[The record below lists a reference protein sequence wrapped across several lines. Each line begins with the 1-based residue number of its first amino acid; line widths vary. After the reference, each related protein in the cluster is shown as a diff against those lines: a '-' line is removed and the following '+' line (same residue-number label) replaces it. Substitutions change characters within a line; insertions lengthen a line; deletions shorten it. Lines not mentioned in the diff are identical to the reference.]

1 MNTTRKRAAAL
12 RYRPRTDSAPRV
24 VAKGAGAVAEKILSV
39 AREHNIPLREDP
51 QLIEVLSSLD
61 LYEEIP
67 PELYKA
73 VAEVLV
79 YVYSLSK
86 KTLPG

>member
-24 VAKGAGAVAEKILSV
+24 VAKGAGAVADKILSV